1 MKASLTCVVTLFF
14 SYTLQAQDIIC
25 QYNGSLPNEIIQLMV
40 DDHPNQSE
48 FFLTTHSSLETDYK
62 RFKILERVVG
72 ADYKEFKGELGEAS
86 DQSKRKLF
94 SLYVQSNGLG
104 QFTTFRASQ
113 VSRVALTCM
122 GF

>member
-40 DDHPNQSE
+40 DDHPNQLE
-48 FFLTTHSSLETDYK
+48 LFLTVHSNLETEYK
-62 RFKILERVVG
+62 RFKISERVVG

>member
-1 MKASLTCVVTLFF
+1 MKASLSCVVALLF

-25 QYNGSLPNEIIQLMV
+25 QYAGSQPNEIIQLMV
-40 DDHPNQSE
+40 DNHPNQLE
-48 FFLTTHSSLETDYK
+48 LFLTVHSNLETEYK
-62 RFKILERVVG
+62 RFKISERVVG
-72 ADYKEFKGELGEAS
+72 ADYKEFKGELGEPS
-86 DQSKRKLF
+86 VQSKRKLF

-104 QFTTFRASQ
+104 QFTTFMASN